1 MMRSKSRTR
10 RLAIGSALILA
21 AATAIVAMPQ
31 VAQAY
36 TTTGCS
42 FGSSTNSVGV
52 TGLPSL
58 YNTSASSAVWL
69 WSSQTDLNLTSVNS
83 ASVNG
88 IVGDWGDNGLAGRAT
103 WTCWF
108 GGTQGC
114 TASLNRHYTDYYVSN
129 KKRTVWLHELGHCF
143 GLNHSSYAT
152 AVMRS
157 CPACAYEAGQ
167 TGLHSDD
174 KNGMNSLY

>member
-1 MMRSKSRTR
+1 MLRRARDSRKPNQSAR
-10 RLAIGSALILA
+10 RGDGAAVHSTDPLREPRLLLRRHAL
-21 AATAIVAMPQ
+21 PR
-31 VAQAY
+31 
-36 TTTGCS
+36 
-42 FGSSTNSVGV
+42 
-52 TGLPSL
+52 
-58 YNTSASSAVWL
+58 
-69 WSSQTDLNLTSVNS
+69 TDLNLTSVNS